1 MSFHQWLETQLA
13 DIRQAQLDAML
24 QGNNP
29 MIHPELNM
37 DTQPPEP
44 KKTFAE
50 KLGTAI
56 AIIISI
62 ALAALVVTLV
72 IACIA
77 LIWSLMLEQHLI

>member
-1 MSFHQWLETQLA
+1 
-13 DIRQAQLDAML
+13 
-24 QGNNP
+24 

-50 KLGTAI
+50 KLCTAI
-56 AIIISI
+56 AIIIISI
-62 ALAALVVTLV
+62 ALAALVVTLT
-72 IACIA
+72 IASIA

>member
-1 MSFHQWLETQLA
+1 
-13 DIRQAQLDAML
+13 
-24 QGNNP
+24 

-50 KLGTAI
+50 KLCTAI
-56 AIIISI
+56 AIIIISI

>member
-1 MSFHQWLETQLA
+1 
-13 DIRQAQLDAML
+13 
-24 QGNNP
+24 

-50 KLGTAI
+50 KLCTA
-56 AIIISI
+56 
-62 ALAALVVTLV
+62 

-77 LIWSLMLEQHLI
+77 LIWSLMLEQHLIEHERNQQ

>member
-1 MSFHQWLETQLA
+1 
-13 DIRQAQLDAML
+13 
-24 QGNNP
+24 

-50 KLGTAI
+50 KLCTAI

-62 ALAALVVTLV
+62 ALVVTLV

>member
-1 MSFHQWLETQLA
+1 
-13 DIRQAQLDAML
+13 
-24 QGNNP
+24 

-62 ALAALVVTLV
+62 ALVVTLV

>member
-1 MSFHQWLETQLA
+1 
-13 DIRQAQLDAML
+13 
-24 QGNNP
+24 

-50 KLGTAI
+50 KLCTAI

-62 ALAALVVTLV
+62 ALAALVVTLMV
-72 IACIA
+72 LLLNISTRI
-77 LIWSLMLEQHLI
+77 IFKEKHNGR

>member
-1 MSFHQWLETQLA
+1 
-13 DIRQAQLDAML
+13 
-24 QGNNP
+24 

-62 ALAALVVTLV
+62 ALAALVVTLT
-72 IACIA
+72 IASIA

>member
-1 MSFHQWLETQLA
+1 
-13 DIRQAQLDAML
+13 
-24 QGNNP
+24 

-50 KLGTAI
+50 KLCTAI

-62 ALAALVVTLV
+62 ALAVTLV